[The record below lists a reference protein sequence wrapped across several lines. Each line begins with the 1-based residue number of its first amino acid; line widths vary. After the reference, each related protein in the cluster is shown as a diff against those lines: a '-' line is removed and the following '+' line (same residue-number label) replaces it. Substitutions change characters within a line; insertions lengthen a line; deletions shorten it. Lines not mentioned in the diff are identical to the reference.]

1 MSQRVISMGDYQ
13 YRVVIY
19 GVAVSKT
26 DSHDYT
32 LIDETFTVDSDVPL
46 SEEDIISSVL
56 DQFERQNQRLT
67 RYRWQA
73 DAGINRVDFEEVFG
87 IEEEQSD
94 YQWLKNRGII
104 SKQPIVRDSRGR
116 FVSNKE
122 LLRNLKLDNM
132 RTLDDI
138 PTFKTEKHSR
148 AKKSKKTKEEGQT
161 RLYYEE

>member
-1 MSQRVISMGDYQ
+1 MGDYQ

-19 GVAVSKT
+19 GIAVSKT

-32 LIDETFTVDSDVPL
+32 EIDETFVIDSEEPL
-46 SEEDIISSVL
+46 SEDEIIGRVL
-56 DQFERQNQRLT
+56 DQFESQNQRLT

-104 SKQPIVRDSRGR
+104 DKQPLARDSRGR

-122 LLRNLKLDNM
+122 LLRELKLNNM
-132 RTLDDI
+132 QTLDDI

-148 AKKSKKTKEEGQT
+148 AKKSKKPKEEGQT

>member
-1 MSQRVISMGDYQ
+1 MGDYQ
-13 YRVVIY
+13 YRVVVY
-19 GVAVSKT
+19 GIVVSKD

-32 LIDETFTVDSDVPL
+32 EIDETFVIDSEDPL
-46 SEEDIISSVL
+46 SEDEIIGRVL
-56 DQFERQNQRLT
+56 DQFDSQNQRLT

-73 DAGINRVDFEEVFG
+73 EAGIDRVSFEEVFG

-104 SKQPIVRDSRGR
+104 NKQPLARDSKGR

-122 LLRNLKLDNM
+122 LLRELKLNNM
-132 RTLDDI
+132 QTLDDI
-138 PTFKTEKHSR
+138 PTYSTEKHSR
-148 AKKSKKTKEEGQT
+148 AKKSKKPKEEGQT

>member
-1 MSQRVISMGDYQ
+1 MGDYQ

-19 GVAVSKT
+19 GIAVSKT

-32 LIDETFTVDSDVPL
+32 EIDETFVIDSEEPL
-46 SEEDIISSVL
+46 SEDEIIGRVL
-56 DQFERQNQRLT
+56 DQFESQNQRLT

-104 SKQPIVRDSRGR
+104 DKQPLARDSRGR

-122 LLRNLKLDNM
+122 LLRELKLNNM
-132 RTLDDI
+132 QTLDDI

-148 AKKSKKTKEEGQT
+148 AKKSKKQPKDEGQT

>member
-1 MSQRVISMGDYQ
+1 MGDYQ
-13 YRVVIY
+13 YRVVLY
-19 GVAVSKT
+19 GIAVSKT

-32 LIDETFTVDSDVPL
+32 EIDETFVIDSEDPL
-46 SEEDIISSVL
+46 SEDEIIGRVL
-56 DQFERQNQRLT
+56 DQFESQNQRLT

-104 SKQPIVRDSRGR
+104 NKQPLARDSRGR
-116 FVSNKE
+116 FISNKE
-122 LLRNLKLDNM
+122 LLRELKLNNM

-148 AKKSKKTKEEGQT
+148 AKKSKQPKEEGQT